1 LTEPKTLPFLSRS
14 LFLTT
19 ALVALIVAATFWLG
33 WQNKTDDRLVSHT
46 LEIRTN
52 LVSLLSLVQ
61 SVETGQ
67 RGYLL
72 TGQEM
77 YLGPYQTALQQL
89 PALLDRVQNLTNDNP
104 RQLESVAELRKLIH
118 DKLDEL
124 RSTIDAYRS
133 EKKNLAL
140 AIVNSDNGFQLMAE
154 IRRVIEAMEAEEGR
168 LLTERQTSAERSALL
183 LQGLVIM
190 AFGLIC
196 IIGYL
201 IARVTRTSVSA
212 LALARDE
219 LLASN
224 AQLRD
229 QIRHR
234 ELAETQLRQAQKM
247 EAIGQL
253 TGGVAHDFNN
263 MLSVVMGAIELVS
276 RRISN
281 GDFAVQR
288 FLDAATEATRR
299 AAMLTQRLLAFAR
312 QQPLAPQPIDANKM
326 IGNMSELLRSTLG
339 EHIKIEVV
347 AAAGLW
353 TISADTQQLES
364 AILNVA
370 INARDAMP
378 DGGKLTIETSNSYLD
393 DAYCRQNPEI
403 DPGQFAMIAVTDT
416 GSGMTTKVVAR
427 AFDPFFTTK
436 EPGKGTGLGLS
447 QVYGFVKQ
455 SRGHVKI
462 YSEPGEGTTV
472 KMYFPRLVK
481 PVQEIKRAAPR
492 TSATR

>member
-168 LLTERQTSAERSALL
+168 LLTERQTSAER
-183 LQGLVIM
+183 
-190 AFGLIC
+190 
-196 IIGYL
+196 
-201 IARVTRTSVSA
+201 
-212 LALARDE
+212 
-219 LLASN
+219 
-224 AQLRD
+224 
-229 QIRHR
+229 
-234 ELAETQLRQAQKM
+234 
-247 EAIGQL
+247 
-253 TGGVAHDFNN
+253 
-263 MLSVVMGAIELVS
+263 
-276 RRISN
+276 
-281 GDFAVQR
+281 
-288 FLDAATEATRR
+288 
-299 AAMLTQRLLAFAR
+299 
-312 QQPLAPQPIDANKM
+312 
-326 IGNMSELLRSTLG
+326 
-339 EHIKIEVV
+339 
-347 AAAGLW
+347 
-353 TISADTQQLES
+353 
-364 AILNVA
+364 
-370 INARDAMP
+370 
-378 DGGKLTIETSNSYLD
+378 
-393 DAYCRQNPEI
+393 
-403 DPGQFAMIAVTDT
+403 
-416 GSGMTTKVVAR
+416 
-427 AFDPFFTTK
+427 
-436 EPGKGTGLGLS
+436 
-447 QVYGFVKQ
+447 
-455 SRGHVKI
+455 
-462 YSEPGEGTTV
+462 
-472 KMYFPRLVK
+472 
-481 PVQEIKRAAPR
+481 
-492 TSATR
+492 